1 MRPDCRVM
9 SPQGEFII
17 LPGLPLDIHH
27 SHCLSNHDDHENYAI
42 VMMMAKA
49 MVTMMIINGDYR
61 DHDDHGDDHDH
72 DNHGH
77 DHDDHGHDH
86 DHDNDDHD
94 DDHPHAYEEGP
105 PSRAPQVTH
114 CPDRPEMSPPP
125 RVDTVQCN
133 TMQYNAMKC
142 NTMKCNTM
150 KCDIVQ
156 VQCNAMQY

>member
-1 MRPDCRVM
+1 MALMRPDCRVM

-49 MVTMMIINGDYR
+49 MVTMMIINGDYH

-77 DHDDHGHDH
+77 DHDDHGHDHDHDNHDHDNH

-125 RVDTVQCN
+125 RVNAIQCN
-133 TMQYNAMKC
+133 TIQCNIVQYNE
-142 NTMKCNTM
+142 
-150 KCDIVQ
+150 VQ
-156 VQCNAMQY
+156 